1 MNRDAQGRD
10 NHRMT
15 SNSPLAEESVFKRM
29 LSLER
34 RRCER
39 TNDRFALMLVD
50 MEELKRT
57 MNVAA
62 IERIAV
68 TIGNAMRETDVS
80 GWYREHSVLGIIL
93 TTLNGADR
101 KTLEAVIGE
110 RMRGLLSLSLDDV
123 EVQRIWI
130 TWHIFPEDTGAD
142 KAEERSQQLFYSDQE
157 KRELRSMRPAVIK
170 RALDITVS
178 LSALFFLWP
187 LFLTLAILV
196 KLTSKGPVLFR
207 QKRIGQFGE
216 EFTFLKFRSMYANND
231 PTIHKEYIRS
241 LIAKQLD
248 GSEGGYKMKNDP
260 RVTPL
265 GQFLRR
271 SSFDELPQFINVL
284 RGEMSLVG
292 PRPPIRYEF
301 ESYSLWHR
309 RRILEAKPG
318 ITGIWQVQGRS
329 RTTFDEMVRMDLRY
343 IRNQSLWLD
352 VKILFRTPVAM
363 VSGNG
368 AH

>member
-1 MNRDAQGRD
+1 MI
-10 NHRMT
+10 
-15 SNSPLAEESVFKRM
+15 SNSPLLEESVFKRM

-39 TNDRFALMLVD
+39 TNDRFALMLLD

-57 MNVAA
+57 MSIAA
-62 IERIAV
+62 IEEIAV
-68 TIGNAMRETDVS
+68 TISTSMRETDVS

-93 TTLNGADR
+93 TTLNGANR
-101 KTLEAVIGE
+101 TTLESVIGE
-110 RMRGLLSLSLDDV
+110 RMRSLLSLSLDDV
-123 EVQRIWI
+123 EHQRIWI

-142 KAEERSQQLFYSDQE
+142 RAEDKAQQLFYSDEE
-157 KRELRSMRPAVIK
+157 KRDLRNMRPAIVK
-170 RALDITVS
+170 RALDISVS
-178 LSALFFLWP
+178 LAALALLWP
-187 LFLTLAILV
+187 LFLTIAIAI

-216 EFTFLKFRSMYANND
+216 EFTFLKFRSMYADND

-248 GSEGGYKMKNDP
+248 GSQGGYKMKNDP
-260 RVTPL
+260 RITPL
-265 GQFLRR
+265 GHFLRK

-284 RGEMSLVG
+284 RGDMSLVG

-301 ESYSLWHR
+301 ENYSLWHR

>member
-1 MNRDAQGRD
+1 MDP
-10 NHRMT
+10 
-15 SNSPLAEESVFKRM
+15 NSLLLDEPVFKRM

-57 MNVAA
+57 MSIPA
-62 IERIAV
+62 IDEIAS
-68 TIGNAMRETDVS
+68 TISASMRETDVS
-80 GWYREHSVLGIIL
+80 GWYRAHSVLGIIL

-101 KTLEAVIGE
+101 QTLESVIGE
-110 RMRGLLSLSLDDV
+110 RMRSLLSLSLDDV
-123 EVQRIWI
+123 EHQRIWI
-130 TWHIFPEDTGAD
+130 TWHIFPEDTDVGKTED
-142 KAEERSQQLFYSDQE
+142 RSKQLFYSDEE
-157 KRELRSMRPAVIK
+157 KRDLRTMRPAVMK
-170 RALDITVS
+170 RALDVS
-178 LSALFFLWP
+178 MSLMALMFLWP
-187 LFLTLAILV
+187 LFLAIAIAI
-196 KLTSKGPVLFR
+196 KLTSSGPVLFR

-216 EFTFLKFRSMYANND
+216 EFEFLKFRSMYANND

-241 LIAKQLD
+241 LISKQLD
-248 GSEGGYKMKNDP
+248 GSQGGYKMTNDP
-260 RVTPL
+260 RITPL
-265 GQFLRR
+265 GRFLRR

-284 RGEMSLVG
+284 RGDMSLVG

-301 ESYSLWHR
+301 ENYSLWHR

-318 ITGIWQVQGRS
+318 ITGVWQVQGRS

>member
-1 MNRDAQGRD
+1 MNP
-10 NHRMT
+10 
-15 SNSPLAEESVFKRM
+15 NSPLADEAVFKRM
-29 LSLER
+29 LALER

-57 MNVAA
+57 MNVPS
-62 IERIAV
+62 IEDIAL
-68 TIGNAMRETDVS
+68 TISAAMRDTDVS
-80 GWYREHSVLGIIL
+80 GWYREHSVMGIIL

-101 KTLEAVIGE
+101 HTLETVIGE
-110 RMRGLLSLSLDDV
+110 RMRTLLSLSLDDV
-123 EVQRIWI
+123 EHQRIWI
-130 TWHIFPEDTGAD
+130 TWHIFPEDTDTTED
-142 KAEERSQQLFYSDQE
+142 KAQQLFYSDEE
-157 KRELRSMRPAVIK
+157 KRDMRSMRPAILK
-170 RALDITVS
+170 RALDITLS
-178 LSALFFLWP
+178 LGALAFLWP
-187 LFLTLAILV
+187 LFLVIAIAI
-196 KLTSKGPVLFR
+196 KLTSSGPVLFR

-231 PTIHKEYIRS
+231 PTIHKEYIKS

-248 GSEGGYKMKNDP
+248 GSQGGYKMTNDP
-260 RVTPL
+260 RITPL
-265 GQFLRR
+265 GRFLRR

-301 ESYSLWHR
+301 ENYSLWHR

>member
-1 MNRDAQGRD
+1 
-10 NHRMT
+10 
-15 SNSPLAEESVFKRM
+15 M

-39 TNDRFALMLVD
+39 TNDRFALMLLD

-57 MNVAA
+57 MSIAA
-62 IERIAV
+62 IEEIAV
-68 TIGNAMRETDVS
+68 TISTSMRETDVS

-93 TTLNGADR
+93 TTLNGANR
-101 KTLEAVIGE
+101 TTLESVIGE
-110 RMRGLLSLSLDDV
+110 RMRSLLSLSLDDV
-123 EVQRIWI
+123 EHQRIWI

-142 KAEERSQQLFYSDQE
+142 RAEDKAQQLFYSDEE
-157 KRELRSMRPAVIK
+157 KRDLRNMRPAIVK
-170 RALDITVS
+170 RALDISVS
-178 LSALFFLWP
+178 LAALALLWP
-187 LFLTLAILV
+187 LFLTIAIAI

-216 EFTFLKFRSMYANND
+216 EFTFLKFRSMYADND

-248 GSEGGYKMKNDP
+248 GSQGGYKMKNDP
-260 RVTPL
+260 RITPL
-265 GQFLRR
+265 GHFLRK

-284 RGEMSLVG
+284 RGDMSLVG

-301 ESYSLWHR
+301 ENYSLWHR

>member
-1 MNRDAQGRD
+1 MNP
-10 NHRMT
+10 
-15 SNSPLAEESVFKRM
+15 NSPLANETVFKRM

-39 TNDRFALMLVD
+39 TNERFALMLVD

-57 MNVAA
+57 MNASA
-62 IERIAV
+62 IEE
-68 TIGNAMRETDVS
+68 IGISISAAMRDTDVS

-101 KTLEAVIGE
+101 QTLESVIGE
-110 RMRGLLSLSLDDV
+110 RMRSLLSLSLDDV
-123 EVQRIWI
+123 EHQRIWI
-130 TWHIFPEDTGAD
+130 TWHIFPEDTDAKSED
-142 KAEERSQQLFYSDQE
+142 KTQNLFYSDSE
-157 KRELRSMRPAVIK
+157 KRDIQKMRPALLK
-170 RALDITVS
+170 RVLDVTVS
-178 LSALFFLWP
+178 LSALALGWP
-187 LFLTLAILV
+187 LFLAIAIAI

-216 EFTFLKFRSMYANND
+216 EFEFLKFRSMYANND
-231 PTIHKEYIRS
+231 PTIHREYVRS

-248 GSEGGYKMKNDP
+248 GSKSGYKMTNDP
-260 RVTPL
+260 RITPL
-265 GQFLRR
+265 GRFLRK

-301 ESYSLWHR
+301 ENYSLWHR

>member
-1 MNRDAQGRD
+1 M
-10 NHRMT
+10 
-15 SNSPLAEESVFKRM
+15 
-29 LSLER
+29 
-34 RRCER
+34 
-39 TNDRFALMLVD
+39 
-50 MEELKRT
+50 
-57 MNVAA
+57 
-62 IERIAV
+62 
-68 TIGNAMRETDVS
+68 
-80 GWYREHSVLGIIL
+80 GIIL

-101 KTLEAVIGE
+101 NTLEAVIGE
-110 RMRGLLSLSLDDV
+110 RMRSLLSLSLDDV
-123 EVQRIWI
+123 EHQRIWI

-142 KAEERSQQLFYSDQE
+142 RAEDKSQQLFYSDDE
-157 KRELRSMRPAVIK
+157 KRDMRNMRPAIMK
-170 RALDITVS
+170 RALDVCGS
-178 LSALFFLWP
+178 LFALALTWP
-187 LFLTLAILV
+187 LFLIIAILI

-231 PTIHKEYIRS
+231 PTIHKEYVRS

-248 GSEGGYKMKNDP
+248 GSQVGFKMTNDP
-260 RVTPL
+260 RITPL
-265 GQFLRR
+265 GRFLRR

-301 ESYSLWHR
+301 ENYSLWHR

>member
-1 MNRDAQGRD
+1 MN
-10 NHRMT
+10 
-15 SNSPLAEESVFKRM
+15 SNSILAEEAVFKRM

-39 TNDRFALMLVD
+39 SNDRLALMLVD
-50 MEELKRT
+50 MEELRQT
-57 MNVAA
+57 MSETA
-62 IERIAV
+62 IEQVALSISEV
-68 TIGNAMRETDVS
+68 MRETDVA
-80 GWYREHSVLGIIL
+80 GWYRQASVLGIIL

-101 KTLEAVIGE
+101 QTLEAVVGE
-110 RMRGLLSLSLDDV
+110 RMRRVLSLRLDDDQN
-123 EVQRIWI
+123 QRIWI
-130 TWHIFPEDTGAD
+130 TWHIFPEDTGAGKSED
-142 KAEERSQQLFYSDQE
+142 KAQQLFYSDQE
-157 KRELRSMRPAVIK
+157 KKDLRNIRPAIIK
-170 RALDITVS
+170 RALDISVS
-178 LSALFFLWP
+178 LAAIVVLWP
-187 LFLTLAILV
+187 LFLIIAILI
-196 KLTSKGPVLFR
+196 KLTSEGPVLFR

-216 EFTFLKFRSMYANND
+216 EFTFLKFRSMYADND
-231 PTIHKEYIRS
+231 PTIHKEYVRS

-248 GSEGGYKMKNDP
+248 GSPNGYKMKNDP
-260 RVTPL
+260 RITPF

-271 SSFDELPQFINVL
+271 SSFDELPQFFNVL
-284 RGEMSLVG
+284 CGEMSLVG

-301 ESYSLWHR
+301 ENYSLWHR

-363 VSGNG
+363 VSGDG

>member
-1 MNRDAQGRD
+1 MN
-10 NHRMT
+10 
-15 SNSPLAEESVFKRM
+15 SNNPLLDEAVFKRM

-57 MNVAA
+57 MSIAA
-62 IERIAV
+62 IEE
-68 TIGNAMRETDVS
+68 IGLAISASMRETDVS

-110 RMRGLLSLSLDDV
+110 RMRSLLCLSLDDV
-123 EVQRIWI
+123 EHQRIWI
-130 TWHIFPEDTGAD
+130 TWHIFPEDTGIE
-142 KAEERSQQLFYSDQE
+142 KAEEKAQQLFYSDEE
-157 KRELRSMRPAVIK
+157 KRDMRSGRPAVMK
-170 RALDITVS
+170 RILDVSVS
-178 LSALFFLWP
+178 LAAIVFSSP
-187 LFLTLAILV
+187 LLLAIAIAI

-207 QKRIGQFGE
+207 QKRVGQFGE
-216 EFTFLKFRSMYANND
+216 EFIFLKFRSMYANND

-248 GSEGGYKMKNDP
+248 GSKGGYKMTNDP
-260 RVTPL
+260 RITPL
-265 GQFLRR
+265 GKFLRR

-301 ESYSLWHR
+301 ENYSLWHR

>member
-1 MNRDAQGRD
+1 MNL
-10 NHRMT
+10 
-15 SNSPLAEESVFKRM
+15 NSPLLDESVFKRM

-57 MNVAA
+57 MSVAA
-62 IERIAV
+62 IEEIAL
-68 TIGNAMRETDVS
+68 TISTAMRETDVS
-80 GWYREHSVLGIIL
+80 GWYCEHSVLGIIL

-101 KTLEAVIGE
+101 STLEAVIGE
-110 RMRGLLSLSLDDV
+110 RMRSLLALSVDDV
-123 EVQRIWI
+123 EHQRIWI

-142 KAEERSQQLFYSDQE
+142 RAEEKAQQLFYSDEE
-157 KRELRSMRPAVIK
+157 KKDLRSMRPAIVK

-178 LSALFFLWP
+178 LAALFLSWP
-187 LFLTLAILV
+187 LFLTIALMI

-231 PTIHKEYIRS
+231 PTIHKEYIKS

-248 GSEGGYKMKNDP
+248 GSQGGYKMQNDP

-265 GQFLRR
+265 GRFLRK

-301 ESYSLWHR
+301 ENYSLWHR